1 MFYGIL
7 FFILG
12 NIIAW
17 FQFNSQF
24 AWPWWKDRP
33 LTAQLIFA
41 IPMGMCFWYAA
52 KYIVEDS
59 GELWTSKL
67 VGFGASNLIFP
78 ILTYAIMKESMFTV
92 KTMACLALSGLII
105 IIQFYFK

>member
-7 FFILG
+7 FFIVG
-12 NIIAW
+12 NVIAW

-24 AWPWWKDRP
+24 VWPWWKDRP

-41 IPMGMCFWYAA
+41 IPMGICFWHAA
-52 KYIVEDS
+52 KHIVEDS

-67 VGFGASNLIFP
+67 VGFSVSNLIFP
-78 ILTYAIMKESMFTV
+78 ILTYIFMKESMFTI
-92 KTMACLALSGLII
+92 KTMSCLFLGAII
-105 IIQFYFK
+105 VFIQIYFK

>member
-7 FFILG
+7 LFIVG
-12 NIIAW
+12 NVIAW

-24 AWPWWKDRP
+24 VWPWWKDRP

-41 IPMGMCFWYAA
+41 IPMGMCFWHAA
-52 KYIVEDS
+52 KHIVEDS

-67 VGFGASNLIFP
+67 VGFSVSNLIFP
-78 ILTYAIMKESMFTV
+78 ILTYIFMKESMFTI
-92 KTMACLALSGLII
+92 KTMSCLFLGAII
-105 IIQFYFK
+105 VFIQIYFK